1 MIPERRLLA
10 ALASTLAPA
19 RAAQLLA
26 RLAEPAPD
34 LLRAEVARLAAAP
47 RATRLASL
55 GRALAA
61 AGDAAPGS
69 RLRVRLAP
77 PASPIHQAEATAPR
91 PGDRRTAGLDLGAQ
105 QRPGPVSAGC
115 ESVGPAPRLARP
127 VECDLA

>member
-1 MIPERRLLA
+1 VTPERRLLA

-19 RAAQLLA
+19 RAARLLA

-47 RATRLASL
+47 RATRLAAL

-77 PASPIHQAEATAPR
+77 PITPAEATVPR
-91 PGDRRTAGLDLGAQ
+91 PVDRRTDDLGLDADRSADL
-105 QRPGPVSAGC
+105 VSAGC
-115 ESVGPAPRLARP
+115 EFEGPTPRLARP
-127 VECDLA
+127 VERDPS